1 MLSLSRGTEGEFVAV
16 PKKPA
21 EAELRAF
28 EETSVAIDL
37 ANFNQELIDF
47 PPLVAYWNAQL
58 AVATRTS
65 MQAKADK
72 EREEARMRLLYKSNA
87 ELERKKLTV
96 ADLEAKVTDNKD
108 VQVMQDLYI
117 EAEAERI
124 RIRGI
129 VDTLGVKRDMLQ
141 SLGAKLR
148 VEMQSDPIVREQM
161 AGATAAGFAGK
172 E

>member
-1 MLSLSRGTEGEFVAV
+1 MKKGLAMA
-16 PKKPA
+16 KKPA

-28 EETSVAIDL
+28 EEASVAIDL

-47 PPLVAYWNAQL
+47 PSLVAYWNAQL
-58 AVATRTS
+58 AVATKAS
-65 MQAKADK
+65 MQAKVDK
-72 EREEARMRLLYKSNA
+72 EREEARVWLAHKSLA
-87 ELERKKLTV
+87 ELDKKKLTLD
-96 ADLEAKVTDNKD
+96 DLRAKVTDNKD
-108 VQVMQDLYI
+108 IQVLGDLWI

-148 VEMQSDPIVREQM
+148 VEMMSDPVVREQM
-161 AGATAAGFAGK
+161 AGATAMGIERK